1 MEGVVVILRVA
12 DLFKLTKFP
21 RRVWNMA
28 GRRGGR
34 REGAMREQGRK
45 EGAMREQGREEG
57 GERGGR
63 REERGEEG
71 GSEGRKVGGVMERG
85 EE

>member
-28 GRRGGR
+28 GTRGGW

-45 EGAMREQGREEG
+45 EGGMS
-57 GERGGR
+57 
-63 REERGEEG
+63 ERGEEG
-71 GSEGRKVGGVMERG
+71 GRDERERG
-85 EE
+85 GMRGGRREG